1 MNLEKVVFAF
11 TLILAASVNF
21 GFYLGEIGNPLH
33 HHVYGLYA
41 AIFFNAMAVV
51 LKFGDRSQI
60 GTVLM
65 ASSIVAVLQLVMAAT
80 IWGYSVHVVE
90 TGFNLYERAWISA
103 CISAFAGFLMI
114 AGACIDLTHH
124 GEDDEKTS

>member
-65 ASSIVAVLQLVMAAT
+65 ASSVVAVLQLVMAAT

-90 TGFNLYERAWISA
+90 TGLVESVVATIVSLSGGVVLANVFSLILVMVEVVILRR
-103 CISAFAGFLMI
+103 
-114 AGACIDLTHH
+114 
-124 GEDDEKTS
+124 

>member
-1 MNLEKVVFAF
+1 
-11 TLILAASVNF
+11 
-21 GFYLGEIGNPLH
+21 
-33 HHVYGLYA
+33 
-41 AIFFNAMAVV
+41 MAVV

-90 TGFNLYERAWISA
+90 TGLVESVVATIVSLSGGVVLANVFSLILVMVEVVILRR
-103 CISAFAGFLMI
+103 
-114 AGACIDLTHH
+114 
-124 GEDDEKTS
+124 